1 MAPRILSRPG
11 KNLGEPA
18 IVAYAEMNLFSKSS
32 ESLDLFPSYAKQA
45 LPSISAFPEASR
57 LTVRNTLKTDAFI
70 ESPCHGTLGAQAHSV
85 IIFLV

>member
-11 KNLGEPA
+11 KNFGEPA
-18 IVAYAEMNLFSKSS
+18 IVAYAEMNVFSKGS
-32 ESLDLFPSYAKQA
+32 ESLELFPSYAKQA
-45 LPSISAFPEASR
+45 LPSISTIHEASR

-70 ESPCHGTLGAQAHSV
+70 ESTCHGTLGAQAHSV